1 MEEKYIVD
9 RFEENYA
16 VIETKEK
23 KMINVNKKDLPKDI
37 KSGDVLVKKDGKYK
51 ILKEETE
58 KRTNYIK
65 KLTNDLWE

>member
-16 VIETKEK
+16 VIETKEQ

-37 KSGDVLVKKDGKYK
+37 KSGDILVKKDGKYK

>member
-9 RFEENYA
+9 RFEESYA
-16 VIETKEK
+16 VIETKEQ

-37 KSGDVLVKKDGKYK
+37 KSGDILVKKDGKYK
-51 ILKEETE
+51 ILKEETG

>member
-16 VIETKEK
+16 VIEAKEK

>member
-9 RFEENYA
+9 RFEESYA
-16 VIETKEK
+16 VIETKEQ

-37 KSGDVLVKKDGKYK
+37 KPGDILVKKDGKYK
-51 ILKEETE
+51 ILKEETG

>member
-23 KMINVNKKDLPKDI
+23 KMRNVNKKDLPKDI
-37 KSGDVLVKKDGKYK
+37 KSGDVLVNKDGKYK

>member
-16 VIETKEK
+16 VIETKK
-23 KMINVNKKDLPKDI
+23 QKMINVNKKDLPKDI
-37 KSGDVLVKKDGKYK
+37 KPGDILVKKDGKYK

>member
-1 MEEKYIVD
+1 MS
-9 RFEENYA
+9 N
-16 VIETKEK
+16 TKEQ
-23 KMINVNKKDLPKDI
+23 KMINVNKKDLPNDI
-37 KSGDVLVKKDGKYK
+37 KPGDILVKKDGKYK

>member
-58 KRTNYIK
+58 QRTNYIK
-65 KLTNDLWE
+65 KLTNDL

>member
-16 VIETKEK
+16 VIETKEQ